1 MKEAVSSFDLIAIVA
16 ELQELVGGH
25 LDKAYQEGEDFYF
38 RINVLGGG
46 HREVYVRP
54 GKWLC
59 LREKAEAPETLPPF
73 ANALRRHL
81 SNASITAITQRGFDR
96 VVVFSLQT
104 ERTLEMVVELFGGGN
119 IILVED
125 GKTIL
130 SQRTQVLK
138 NRQIKPG
145 QRYDFPPAG
154 TNPLDIDR
162 TAFHA
167 RVKAGNGAAART
179 LASELNL
186 GGLYAEELC
195 LAAAVDKKTKA
206 SALSEEQ
213 LDALFTALN
222 NLIVAVQED
231 RRPAI
236 IFGEGGVIDAV
247 PIDLRTYAES
257 ERVQCATYSEALSKF
272 LEAAKAVSQE
282 KALTPQEEV
291 AARYRRRI
299 EQQEESVR
307 TLGLEAKKYELLALF
322 LFDHFQEFEE
332 LLKTI
337 RDGREPD
344 GAPAVSIDHE
354 KRTVT
359 VAIGETDSIELDYRK
374 DVNGNAQ
381 LFYTKRRDA
390 QERAARVEA
399 ALAETRAE
407 KQKATKR
414 AEKIAKVTKGK
425 ATKQFWFETYRWF
438 ISSEGFLVIAGRD
451 AKSNES
457 LVKRHMKAGDRYA
470 HADTH
475 GAPSVI
481 IKEGSRAGEQTLR
494 EACEFALA
502 YSKAWPSKLAS
513 GSAYWATPEQVSK
526 TAESGEYVPKG
537 AFIIR
542 GKRNYFKDLRVR
554 AAVGEVEHEGS
565 RKIMGGPVSAII
577 ASSKRYAILEPGETS
592 KESVANR
599 LARVFS
605 VPSEEVSRVLPPGP
619 LKVAEIIGVDLPA

>member
-1 MKEAVSSFDLIAIVA
+1 MKEAVSSFDLIAVVS
-16 ELQELVGGH
+16 ELQELVDGH
-25 LDKAYQEGEDFYF
+25 LDKVYQDGDDFYL
-38 RINVLGGG
+38 RVNTSGGG
-46 HREVYVRP
+46 HREVYIRP

-59 LREKAEAPETLPPF
+59 LREKEEAPESLPPF
-73 ANALRRHL
+73 ATALRRHL
-81 SNASITAITQRGFDR
+81 SNASVTAIAQRGFDR

-104 ERTLEMVVELFGGGN
+104 ERTFDLVVELFGGGN
-119 IILVED
+119 IVLVED

-130 SQRTQVLK
+130 CQRTQVLK
-138 NRQIKPG
+138 NRQIKTG
-145 QRYDFPPAG
+145 QRYVFPPAG

-162 TAFHA
+162 ATFHTQ
-167 RVKAGNGAAART
+167 VKAGKGATART

-195 LAAAVDKKTKA
+195 LAAGVDRKTKA
-206 SALSEEQ
+206 SSLSEEQ

-231 RRPAI
+231 RRPAVI
-236 IFGEGGVIDAV
+236 MGEGRAIDAV
-247 PIDLRTYAES
+247 PVDLRTYAEND
-257 ERVQCATYSEALSKF
+257 RVQCANCSEALSKF
-272 LEAAKAVSQE
+272 LEAAGTATKE
-282 KALTPQEEV
+282 KETTPQEEV
-291 AARYRRRI
+291 TARYQRRI
-299 EQQEESVR
+299 EQQEESLR

-337 RDGREPD
+337 REGREPE
-344 GAPAVSIDHE
+344 GAPMVSIDYE
-354 KRTVT
+354 KRSVT
-359 VAIGETDSIELDYRK
+359 IAIGETDSIELDYRK

-381 LFYTKRRDA
+381 LFYAKRRDA
-390 QERAARVEA
+390 QERAAKVEA
-399 ALAETRAE
+399 ALAATRAE
-407 KQKATKR
+407 IQKAMKR

-457 LVKRHMKAGDRYA
+457 LVRRHMKAGDRYA

-481 IKEGSRAGEQTLR
+481 VKEGSRAGEQTLR
-494 EACEFALA
+494 EACEFALT

-542 GKRNYFKDLRVR
+542 GKRNYFRDLEVR
-554 AAVGEVEHEGS
+554 AAIGEIQHEGN
-565 RKIMGGPVSAII
+565 RKVMAGPVSAVI
-577 ASSKRYAILEPGETS
+577 ATSKRYAIFEPGEIS
-592 KESVANR
+592 KESLTNR
-599 LARVFS
+599 LARTFG
-605 VPSEEVSRVLPPGP
+605 VPSEEVSKILPPGP
-619 LKVAEIIGVDLPA
+619 LRVTKSVGFEL